1 VSVAPF
7 TRLAVAASVLLA
19 LTPARAQT
27 STPAAAITVTR
38 PATAASGAVLNAEQL
53 QAPRSRAKAPAV
65 PVSIEMGPRRVMAVG
80 DVQTITLQDVT
91 RIAIGNGALIKATV
105 VDNSQIVLLAEAPG
119 QTTMHVWLRNGR
131 QLAYDVTVQAY
142 RASKVLDDMQ
152 TMLKETPSITAR
164 TLGER
169 IVLEGRY
176 PNSETALKFK
186 RLTESMPELLNL
198 IADKPADVDPLQTDR
213 MVQIDLRVIEVKKRA
228 LEQLGIKWASTA
240 TGPTFATNALGY
252 ANTPWRPAEQA
263 GFPPVNTKHPIATY
277 LGLATQITSALQFLE
292 QAGDA
297 WTLAEPRLSCKSG
310 GEASFLAGGEIPIP
324 VPQGF
329 GAVGVEYKQYGVRID
344 FKPRADGEGNID
356 SGLMVEVSDPDTRN
370 SNGGFVAFTTNRTQ
384 TQVAMKQGEPL
395 VISGLLRQRN
405 ERSGDALPL
414 LGRIPLISL
423 LFGSR
428 ERTTEQTELF
438 VIATPRVVTP
448 DSTVNRDGVE
458 KSQLM
463 RSGSEERSR
472 EQLDKPPLLPELREL
487 QKAKPSTFVPR
498 EN

>member
-1 VSVAPF
+1 MSVAHA
-7 TRLAVAASVLLA
+7 TRLAVTLASLA
-19 LTPARAQT
+19 LALPPAGAQT
-27 STPAAAITVTR
+27 PTTAAAPPAVTPRPAAT
-38 PATAASGAVLNAEQL
+38 ASGQVLNAEQL
-53 QAPRSRAKAPAV
+53 QAPRRARPAPV
-65 PVSIEMGPRRVMAVG
+65 PVSIEVAPRRVMAVG
-80 DVQTITLQDVT
+80 DVATITLQDVT
-91 RIAIGNGALIKATV
+91 RIAIGNGGLIKATV

-131 QLAYDVTVQAY
+131 QLAYDVTVQAS
-142 RASKVLDDMQ
+142 RPNKVLDDMQ
-152 TMLKETPSITAR
+152 GLLKDTPTITAR
-164 TLGER
+164 ALGER

-176 PNSETALKFK
+176 PNAETALKFK
-186 RLTESMPELLNL
+186 RLSESMPELLNL
-198 IADKPADVDPLQTDR
+198 IADKPSDVDPLQMDR

-228 LEQLGIKWASTA
+228 LEQLGIKWASSA
-240 TGPTFATNALGY
+240 SGPTFATNALGY
-252 ANTPWRPAEQA
+252 ANTPWRPAAQA
-263 GFPPVNTKHPIATY
+263 GFPPVNTSNPIATY
-277 LGLATQITSALQFLE
+277 LGIATQITSALQFLE
-292 QAGDA
+292 QSGDA

-324 VPQGF
+324 VPQGL

-344 FKPRADGEGNID
+344 FKPRADGAGNID
-356 SGLMVEVSDPDTRN
+356 SELMVEVSDPDARN
-370 SNGGFVAFTTNRTQ
+370 SNAGFVAFTTNRTQ

-423 LFGSR
+423 LFGAR

-448 DSTVNRDGVE
+448 DSVLNRDGVD
-458 KSQLM
+458 KAGALTGDSHD
-463 RSGSEERSR
+463 RTRHA
-472 EQLDKPPLLPELREL
+472 LDKPPLLPELP
-487 QKAKPSTFVPR
+487 KAAPPTSEPR